1 MVEYNSQGKV
11 SSIFGIDIKSIFEEI
26 KDHIEDLDDNVLD
39 LIKKINNKIDESIPD
54 KPKDD
59 NDRDAI

>member
-1 MVEYNSQGKV
+1 MVDYNSEGKV
-11 SSIFGIDIKSIFEEI
+11 TGIFGIDLKKIFEEI
-26 KDHIEDLDDNVLD
+26 KDHVEDLDDNVLD

-59 NDRDAI
+59 NDKDAI

>member
-1 MVEYNSQGKV
+1 MVEYNSQGKI
-11 SSIFGIDIKSIFEEI
+11 SSIFGIDIKNIFEEI